1 MGLSWELGERER
13 GESELG
19 DCSLSGDTHSG
30 GLGIE
35 RGLGGS
41 YWTGG
46 QRRSFELFQCQ
57 PLLIQ
62 LYFFQSVG
70 IRELG
75 RGHECLS

>member
-1 MGLSWELGERER
+1 MGLSWELGESDL

-19 DCSLSGDTHSG
+19 DGSLSGDTHSG

-35 RGLGGS
+35 SGLGGS

-57 PLLIQ
+57 PLNSVK
-62 LYFFQSVG
+62 FFSVCNCG
-70 IRELG
+70 YLLMPR
-75 RGHECLS
+75 